1 MTDHRNNGVIYL
13 QMEGLSELAKRIEKA
28 GRTAARM
35 ADSVAATT
43 AAIGRRSYADVMT
56 EPGLFPGMGD
66 KTYWKGSPFNGGR
79 GSTYDESLG
88 GFRSNTYRTS
98 NGFFRES
105 NFSFETVAAQRSASA
120 FHRSVAK
127 VALSSQTAN
136 LWEHNTKAYT
146 KNSPFWKYKG
156 DRNPSFVSAG
166 NIRTARP
173 FFLGRARPLVISAIA
188 EAIRRT
194 DMKYSKEFEG

>member
-43 AAIGRRSYADVMT
+43 AAIGRRSYRPVLESTFDH
-56 EPGLFPGMGD
+56 MGD

-127 VALSSQTAN
+127 VKLTSQTAN

-188 EAIRRT
+188 EAIKRT
-194 DMKYSKEFEG
+194 EDKYSKEFEG

>member
-43 AAIGRRSYADVMT
+43 AAIGRRSYRPVLESTFDH
-56 EPGLFPGMGD
+56 MG
-66 KTYWKGSPFNGGR
+66 KETYWKGSPFNGGK
-79 GSTYDESLG
+79 GTTFDESLG

-98 NGFFRES
+98 NGYFRES

-136 LWEHNTKAYT
+136 LWERNTKAYT
-146 KNSPFWKYKG
+146 KNSPFWKYEG

-173 FFLGRARPLVISAIA
+173 FFLGQARPLVISAIA